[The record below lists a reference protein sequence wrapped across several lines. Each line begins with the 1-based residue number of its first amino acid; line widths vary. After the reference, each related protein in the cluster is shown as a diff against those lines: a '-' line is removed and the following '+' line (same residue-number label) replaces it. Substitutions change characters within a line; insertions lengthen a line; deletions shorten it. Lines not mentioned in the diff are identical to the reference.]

1 MSPVDL
7 QMRALL
13 ARTAMGLGDY
23 GLAIEHFQGI
33 LLQESQLSPIALD
46 PKELNQRGL
55 SQIMAELA
63 QALFLQ
69 ADNRIVP
76 IVQSLIDQTLKLE
89 PTNTIALGLAG
100 IGAFQSEKFQ
110 QAINFWQQAI
120 VIQGPNSPNSIALQR
135 GITAAQQSVSVE
147 TTAAVTP
154 GVQSSTQP
162 ATQKQQ
168 QADSVS
174 GANVSGANVS
184 ETNVSE
190 PSISGPSVRVS
201 VSLAKEVKVAPETTV
216 FIYARAWQGAKIPLS
231 IARIQASQLPMT
243 LTLTNAMSM
252 APNMNLTSAS
262 QLELVARV
270 SASGA
275 PVPQSGDWQ
284 ATLGPIETSANNAQP
299 YPLLI
304 SEQIP

>member
-1 MSPVDL
+1 
-7 QMRALL
+7 
-13 ARTAMGLGDY
+13 
-23 GLAIEHFQGI
+23 LAIEHFQGI

-135 GITAAQQSVSVE
+135 GIAAAQQRVSVE
-147 TTAAVTP
+147 TTAAVTT

-168 QADSVS
+168 QADSV
-174 GANVSGANVS
+174 
-184 ETNVSE
+184 
-190 PSISGPSVRVS
+190 SGPSVRVS

-304 SEQIP
+304 SEQVP